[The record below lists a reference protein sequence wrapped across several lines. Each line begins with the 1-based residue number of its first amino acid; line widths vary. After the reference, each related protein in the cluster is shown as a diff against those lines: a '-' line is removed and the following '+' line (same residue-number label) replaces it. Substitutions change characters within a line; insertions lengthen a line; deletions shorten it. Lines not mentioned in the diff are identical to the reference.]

1 MAGLIA
7 DKYPGLKRKDP
18 RRQPLVKKPSFVPP
32 TLLKRYAFIKKEL
45 QSRYGSGLF
54 SDRRALQVLY
64 MNDFELARDA
74 PPWVKR
80 IQQVI
85 NNYATK
91 IDILGGGLKDI
102 ILFGN
107 YAYTFHIPKKQKK
120 SEIKAYDYI
129 ARLEEYE
136 KHLEKLSSY
145 FGGLDD
151 KVQDRLN
158 FAKANDIYAQ
168 QFVEKDTNA
177 TRRVIITKVP
187 ICEQSDLTKFIMS
200 KQIKEFEDKVRCFLT
215 LVYDTMKVLKI
226 LHEKGVYVLDIKPDN
241 IFVCSDRRRKGFKL
255 SEDQPGYTFS
265 FGDLDM
271 AQICTKE
278 NGKNECKSKLATL
291 YFLPTNAFSNP
302 NGFRNLYGV
311 QGYAIRDAYALSKT
325 LLVAFNMLMI
335 PDNFLL
341 FNENDYYEWDM
352 APEKDRG
359 RAYEN
364 YMYQGLK
371 NQQWKA
377 RMNRRLSAFQEM
389 VEKVAAKTTSYK
401 DPTNLVDVV
410 NELFDLMLLTSETGR
425 PVEKRGEA
433 VRLANWDEMPT
444 AEDLHKRMQK
454 IKNAARVAGAKTWK
468 RQTVQNKIRQLIN
481 RRRVFGVEEE
491 RVQQPLS
498 DGFEE
503 MRCWKG
509 FRPVRGKRRYSKG
522 SCKRKVKEQLK
533 F

>member
-18 RRQPLVKKPSFVPP
+18 RRQPLVKKASFVPP

-64 MNDFELARDA
+64 MNEFELARNA

-107 YAYTFHIPKKQKK
+107 YAYTFHIPKKIRRGEY
-120 SEIKAYDYI
+120 SRDYLR
-129 ARLEEYE
+129 RLQEYE
-136 KHLEKLSSY
+136 NHLKELASRDY

-200 KQIKEFEDKVRCFLT
+200 KQIKKFEDKVRCFLT

-226 LHEKGVYVLDIKPDN
+226 LHENDVYVLDIKPDN
-241 IFVCSDRRRKGFKL
+241 IFVCPDRRNKGFKIKPG
-255 SEDQPGYTFS
+255 QPGYTFS

-271 AQICTKE
+271 AQICKKE
-278 NGKNECKSKLATL
+278 YRKKGCQSKLATL

-325 LLVAFNMLMI
+325 LLVAFNMLMM

-371 NQQWKA
+371 NQKWKA
-377 RMNRRLSAFQEM
+377 RMNRRLSAFQVM
-389 VEKVAAKTTSYK
+389 AEKVAAMTTSYK

-425 PVEKRGEA
+425 PVETSIGT
-433 VRLANWDEMPT
+433 RLRDWNEMPT
-444 AEDLHKRMQK
+444 PEDLHKMMQK
-454 IKNAARVAGAKTWK
+454 VKNAARKAGAKTWK
-468 RQTVQNKIRQLIN
+468 QNTVQARIR
-481 RRRVFGVEEE
+481 RYTGF
-491 RVQQPLS
+491 
-498 DGFEE
+498 GFE
-503 MRCWKG
+503 
-509 FRPVRGKRRYSKG
+509 V
-522 SCKRKVKEQLK
+522 EQELKAKLK